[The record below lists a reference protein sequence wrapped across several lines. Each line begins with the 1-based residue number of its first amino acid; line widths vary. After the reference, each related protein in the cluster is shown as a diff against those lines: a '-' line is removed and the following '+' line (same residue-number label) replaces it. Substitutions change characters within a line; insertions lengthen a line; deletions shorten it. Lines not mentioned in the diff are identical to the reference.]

1 MVAASLCIKPTPTLT
16 PSQAAKV
23 GALKEASPSFVVMR
37 RLATR
42 FRGLLQGANPSNL
55 DRFFMAPDDLA
66 FPHAGI
72 RKNAH
77 ARH

>member
-1 MVAASLCIKPTPTLT
+1 
-16 PSQAAKV
+16 
-23 GALKEASPSFVVMR
+23 LKEASPSFVVMR

>member
-16 PSQAAKV
+16 PSEAAKV
-23 GALKEASPSFVVMR
+23 GALKEASPNFVVMR

-55 DRFFMAPDDLA
+55 DLFMTPDDLA
-66 FPHAGI
+66 FPQCSNSQE
-72 RKNAH
+72 RSR
-77 ARH
+77 RH